1 MRALVCLLA
10 LLLAAATAF
19 AQDKKEVDLSLAL
32 GIDISGSID
41 PDEAKLQRQ
50 GYVDAFRDPVIV
62 KAILGGPN
70 GRIAVAY
77 FEWSDS
83 WMQKLL
89 IDWTLLDSETAIG
102 AFARRLADAPISI
115 ARRTSISGAIRYAIP
130 LFGRSPYETQR
141 KVLDISGDG
150 SNNDGGL
157 VTDMRYE
164 ALKDRIVINGLP
176 IMNDR
181 PNPFGFPNES
191 DLDRYYLHC
200 VTGGPRS
207 FVEVARNFEDFPRA
221 VRKKL
226 LQEVADLGS
235 RRDID
240 VGGAGWL
247 RDGLQLAQAGRPR
260 GVRAEEDYT
269 RFVRPEYELGCDVGE
284 RRSREFWQRRFGV
297 TPD

>member
-1 MRALVCLLA
+1 MLFASPSGSTRRPPMRPLACLFALLLLA
-10 LLLAAATAF
+10 LPAA
-19 AQDKKEVDLSLAL
+19 AQDKKEIDLAL
-32 GIDISGSID
+32 ALAIDISGSID
-41 PDEAKLQRQ
+41 PDEAHLQRK

-62 KAILGGPN
+62 KAILGGAN

-89 IDWTLLDSETAIG
+89 IDWTLLDSEGAIA
-102 AFARRLADAPISI
+102 AFAGRLAEAPVSI

-130 LFGRSPYETQR
+130 LFGRSPYDAHR

-157 VTDMRYE
+157 VTEMRHE
-164 ALKDRIVINGLP
+164 ALRERIVINGLP

-181 PNPFGFPNES
+181 PNPFGFPNEA

-226 LQEVADLGS
+226 LQEVAAFGPRPDFGIGQLGG
-235 RRDID
+235 I
-240 VGGAGWL
+240 
-247 RDGLQLAQAGRPR
+247 RDGVRLAQAGRPR
-260 GVRAEEDYT
+260 
-269 RFVRPEYELGCDVGE
+269 E
-284 RRSREFWQRRFGV
+284 R
-297 TPD
+297 

>member
-1 MRALVCLLA
+1 MRALVCLFA
-10 LLLAAATAF
+10 LILFALPAA
-19 AQDKKEVDLSLAL
+19 AQDKQEVDLALAMA
-32 GIDISGSID
+32 IDISGSID
-41 PDEAKLQRQ
+41 PDEARLQRE
-50 GYVDAFRDPVIV
+50 GYVNAFRDPVIV
-62 KAILGGPN
+62 RAILGGAN
-70 GRIAVAY
+70 GRIAVSY
-77 FEWSDS
+77 YEWSDS

-89 IDWTLLDSETAIG
+89 IDWTLLDSEAAIE
-102 AFARRLADAPISI
+102 AFAARLNEAPISI

-130 LFGRSPYETQR
+130 LFSRSPYEAQR
-141 KVLDISGDG
+141 KVLDVSGDG

-181 PNPFGFPNES
+181 PNPFGFPNET
-191 DLDRYYLHC
+191 DLDRYYLAC

-207 FVEVARNFEDFPRA
+207 FVEVARSFEDFPRA

-226 LQEVADLGS
+226 LQEVADTGPRQDFDIGRLGP
-235 RRDID
+235 
-240 VGGAGWL
+240 L
-247 RDGLQLAQAGRPR
+247 RDGTQLAQAGRPR
-260 GVRAEEDYT
+260 ARAEDDYT
-269 RFVRPEYELGCDVGE
+269 KFVRPDYELGCDVGE